1 MRIGAVVV
9 GSVVGSAS
17 SRMSRMCLLLAALL
31 AAGCSRGE
39 LFRQYE
45 YEEES
50 YLALDGSATVYV
62 NTSVAALDALRG
74 ASFDAS
80 PNATIGRDDVRSW
93 FTTPVTR
100 VTRRPNLSRRGGRR
114 FVHVRLDV
122 DDITRLSDA
131 APFAWSSY
139 SFTRDG
145 DLVVYRQTVG
155 PSAAKPVTDVGWKGT
170 ETVAFRL
177 HLPSDIVYFNARPE
191 DHKRGNILV
200 WEQSLAD
207 RLRGEP
213 LVFDVRIASQSIFS
227 RTLLLFGATLVAV
240 AMTFALVVW
249 WVVRRGR
256 TRGSV

>member
-1 MRIGAVVV
+1 MRIGAAVV

-17 SRMSRMCLLLAALL
+17 ARICLLLVALL

-45 YEEES
+45 YEEEI
-50 YLALDGSATVYV
+50 YLSLDGSATVYV
-62 NTSVAALDALRG
+62 NSSVAALDALRG

-80 PNATIGRDDVRSW
+80 SNATISREDVGTW
-93 FTTPVTR
+93 FTTPVTT
-100 VTRRPNLSRRGGRR
+100 VTRRPNLSRRSGRR
-114 FVHVRLDV
+114 FLHVRLDV

-145 DLVVYRQTVG
+145 ELFVYRQTVG
-155 PSAAKPVTDVGWKGT
+155 PSAAKPVTEVGWKGT

-177 HLPSDIVYFNARPE
+177 HLPSDIVYSNARPE

-213 LVFDVRIASQSIFS
+213 LAFDVRIASQSILS
-227 RTLLLFGATLVAV
+227 RTLLLFGATFVAV
-240 AMTFALVVW
+240 AITFALVVW

-256 TRGSV
+256 ERGSV